1 MGKFFLTSL
10 CTTHFRYLDYNE
22 RLNIN
27 LQNALVSIFMLD
39 KVAKIYLKNE
49 FCYIS

>member
-1 MGKFFLTSL
+1 M
-10 CTTHFRYLDYNE
+10 THFRYLDYNE

-27 LQNALVSIFMLD
+27 LQNNLVSIFMVD
-39 KVAKIYLKNE
+39 KVAKINLKME